1 MATLI
6 DGIRISLLVRSSLR
20 RRYNLRILS
29 TLCYRDS
36 SARWSAAPGDEGKHR
51 VHEAVSAVTSLLR
64 RNFPGTAVYPV
75 LGGAD
80 VWPRGQTPLT
90 SAHAYQDLANLWRI
104 WLPPEA
110 ESTFRKGKDT
120 NFRLWLHVRLCSSLT
135 VGWRTRRCR
144 GHSVSSYHFRTL
156 SLGSAKNPA
165 QVCACFFL
173 LGGSPFHWADNALIV
188 MKAVG
193 GIEGP

>member
-1 MATLI
+1 MIESLVLFPKKMATLI
-6 DGIRISLLVRSSLR
+6 DGIRITLLVRSSLR

-36 SARWSAAPGDEGKHR
+36 SARWSAWAKRPSID
-51 VHEAVSAVTSLLR
+51 S
-64 RNFPGTAVYPV
+64 
-75 LGGAD
+75 
-80 VWPRGQTPLT
+80 WPRGQTPLT
-90 SAHAYQDLANLWRI
+90 SAHAYQDLANLRRI

-120 NFRLWLHVRLCSSLT
+120 NFRLWLHLRLCSSLT

-165 QVCACFFL
+165 QVCACFFFC
-173 LGGSPFHWADNALIV
+173 SADRHFI
-188 MKAVG
+188 G
-193 GIEGP
+193 RTTR